1 MSDQA
6 QTPNPQT
13 LDKVFYPV
21 GYRYHSLKL
30 IDDLIGQIDDAKAQI
45 EALANEEQEK
55 FDKLPEG
62 LQDTA
67 IGQLLSE
74 AAEALY
80 DAASNIE
87 DAISNLDAAQG

>member
-1 MSDQA
+1 MPLYDVNKLS
-6 QTPNPQT
+6 
-13 LDKVFYPV
+13 
-21 GYRYHSLKL
+21 GYRYHSSKL

-62 LQDTA
+62 LQDA
-67 IGQLLSE
+67 EIGQVLSE